1 MVLTRDAKLHKPAR
15 AKNRK
20 EAREVYFNYEMKR
33 DDSNQFNY
41 DRVKDLE
48 SKFYGGIDPRRRVEM
63 ADAGMISEDQT
74 AMSNLPEKGYQ
85 QEYPRTGFNSMPYI
99 DDSTKE

>member
-1 MVLTRDAKLHKPAR
+1 MEISKNSRLHKLAR
-15 AKNRK
+15 AKNRD
-20 EAREVYFNYEMKR
+20 EAREVYHNYEMKR

-48 SKFYGGIDPRRRVEM
+48 SKFYGGIDPRRRFEM
-63 ADAGMISEDQT
+63 ADAGMIHEDQT
-74 AMSNLPEKGYQ
+74 AMSNLPSKGYQ
-85 QEYPRTGFNSMPYI
+85 QEYPRTGFNSIPFI